1 MNNVEMKDKSNKIK
15 TETFT
20 SYENKKFNI
29 YIFLILLNSI
39 YIVFFYFIMKQF
51 NYV

>member
-1 MNNVEMKDKSNKIK
+1 MKDKSNDKGTFNSYGIKKI
-15 TETFT
+15 
-20 SYENKKFNI
+20 NI